1 MKRDTDW
8 RKSCTRQVVF
18 DIWYFNSSFST
29 PSNVVLYISTE
40 HICMT
45 NTLKSLKFDLS
56 PLFFQSTLLFLIVTY
71 DTTNKIFSL
80 VYAFVDSDTANS
92 WRWILECFCCNMV
105 IKKWEVYIILYSHID
120 NKLVVVKV
128 FSNSWDDHNIVH
140 ILAMTSNFNTQFKGQ
155 HLENKF
161 YIKCSGQFL
170 RSILIDGLNP
180 SQTWTMTNLIN
191 G

>member
-1 MKRDTDW
+1 MCETGHWLKKELYSSSDFRHSVLQF
-8 RKSCTRQVVF
+8 KF
-18 DIWYFNSSFST
+18 FNTLERCF
-29 PSNVVLYISTE
+29 ISTD

-71 DTTNKIFSL
+71 DTTNKIISF

-92 WRWILECFCCNMV
+92 WRWILEYFCCNMV

-161 YIKCSGQFL
+161 YIKCSGQF
-170 RSILIDGLNP
+170 
-180 SQTWTMTNLIN
+180 T
-191 G
+191 